1 VLTFLKFSPLR
12 VAPGLGA
19 YNSKFVDE
27 IEADADAVFDEMD
40 VDNDG
45 VVSREE
51 LRAQLRR
58 RAEFSDAAVDRIFA
72 ALDANDDGVV
82 SRDEL
87 RAAFVRCS
95 ALRAATGGNW
105 AGRASAPSGVS
116 WHRDPKGS

>member
-1 VLTFLKFSPLR
+1 MLTFLKFSPLR

-40 VDNDG
+40 VDSDG

-58 RAEFSDAAVDRIFA
+58 SAEFSDAAVDRIFA

-105 AGRASAPSGVS
+105 AGRASAPSGAS
-116 WHRDPKGS
+116 